1 MPLKKKIIPVFE
13 YDSDDEM
20 EMQNEII
27 EETHAEEHNEIN
39 ITEKNMPN
47 IKMNVK
53 EFCDANNILWFPIN
67 LQIVPNKDDSNKK
80 EKILE
85 EIRHTS
91 YKHTKKNKEGN
102 AYISYKPEPTDF
114 DNLSIDIIKERQ
126 QLVTDSDWIAID
138 TRYVHHIDI
147 DHDVTVEGYNKLME
161 VAPYFKS
168 ATKRY
173 PHIFIKQEGFKPKSA
188 RIQLKN
194 GGIKPYPNKND
205 EGVELLCGQWS
216 YARWSDE
223 MINPNIPPYE
233 IIHIDTLFLDDK
245 KVKNKSINKIPTFE
259 DGNKSDF
266 VVVDKSTNVHDNIK
280 DTLFIRKCKNIDV
293 KYINQYRNWIKIIW
307 AIRSFNS
314 ELKDIALELTKKSHY
329 YKTDDYFNEHWDKY
343 NDKGLT
349 EGTIN
354 YYSLLSNKEEHIKII
369 SEQLVFNN
377 PTDLGIAEIFIGFY
391 GDLFIY
397 TNKKLYFYNGV
408 YWELNESKNLLRKML
423 CKNLVRKYNEHISD
437 KYKQLSLID
446 KENDSENYR
455 SIEKYISL
463 CKDITKILQK
473 TSELNSI
480 VSMVLTLIEKEVEFD
495 ENPYLFAFNNVI
507 WDLKEGKIIPS
518 SPNQMISLTTGY
530 DYDINMTDL
539 EVRKITLMD
548 ILKEIFPDESVRN
561 YDLIVRSSGL
571 VGVQVQ
577 NLIVSNGVG
586 GNGKTILNELM
597 ISSVGNYGYVL
608 SSTCLTQE
616 IKTGAN
622 PELANLHNKR
632 YILSSEP
639 PSKKAICCSTMK
651 TLTGNT
657 TLPVRG
663 LYESKCET
671 KLKGTL
677 DLDCNGLPK
686 FDEVDDAVNRRIR
699 AIPFESRFVD
709 ASQYEVLKDR
719 PNVFKMNAQYKTD
732 SFKTEYRQ
740 VLFHILMDYLPKFLD
755 TQLLPNPPNKCKKLT
770 ADMLASSDDLF
781 GWFTTNYKKDDNN
794 VLSFS
799 DIYDKYRSSSY
810 FLNLSKK
817 DQREQNRAKFT
828 KMIETNLFLKD
839 CIKRRKQKFNGIQLD
854 KDSIVGWIKK
864 VNEDDDDSDELN

>member
-1 MPLKKKIIPVFE
+1 MPTI
-13 YDSDDEM
+13 
-20 EMQNEII
+20 
-27 EETHAEEHNEIN
+27 
-39 ITEKNMPN
+39 
-47 IKMNVK
+47 K
-53 EFCDANNILWFPIN
+53 EFCDTNNILWFPIN
-67 LQIVPNKDDSNKK
+67 LKMIPVLNEPNKK
-80 EKILE
+80 EKKLE
-85 EIRHTS
+85 KIIHET

-102 AYISYKPEPTDF
+102 TYISYKAEPTDF
-114 DNLSIDIIKERQ
+114 DNFSIDIIKERQ
-126 QLVTDSDWIAID
+126 QLVNISDWIAID
-138 TRYVHHIDI
+138 TRSTLQIDI
-147 DHDVTVEGYNKLME
+147 DCDNYVEGYKKLME
-161 VAPYFKS
+161 QAPYFKS
-168 ATKRY
+168 ATKSL
-173 PHIFIKQEGFKPKSA
+173 PHIFIKQEGFIPKSA

-194 GGIKPYPNKND
+194 GGIKSDPNKNE

-216 YARWSDE
+216 YARWNDE
-223 MINPNIPPYE
+223 MINGNIPPYE
-233 IIHIDTLFLDDK
+233 IKHIDTLFLDDK
-245 KVKNKSINKIPTFE
+245 IKVKKSTTKIPTFE
-259 DGNKSDF
+259 S
-266 VVVDKSTNVHDNIK
+266 VVVDTDKSTNVHDNIK
-280 DTLFIRKCKNIDV
+280 DMLFIRKCKNIDV
-293 KYINQYRNWIKIIW
+293 KYINQYGDWIKIIW
-307 AIRSFNS
+307 AIRSFNF

-349 EGTIN
+349 EKTIN
-354 YYSLLSNKEEHIKII
+354 YYSLLSNKEEHNKII
-369 SEQLVFNN
+369 SEQLIFNN

-408 YWELNESKNLLRKML
+408 YWELNESKNFLRKML

-437 KYKQLSLID
+437 KYKQLSSID
-446 KENDSENYR
+446 KENDAENYK

-463 CKDITKILQK
+463 CKDITKLLQK

-495 ENPYLFAFNNVI
+495 DNPYLFAFNNVV

-530 DYDINMTDL
+530 DYDMNITDL
-539 EVRKITLMD
+539 EVKKKTLMD

-571 VGVQVQ
+571 VGIQVQ

-732 SFKTEYRQ
+732 SFKSEYRQ
-740 VLFHILMDYLPKFLD
+740 VLFHILMDYLPKFLE
-755 TQLLPNPPNKCKKLT
+755 TELLPNPPNKCKKLT

-781 GWFTTNYKKDDNN
+781 GWFTTNYKKDDNR

-799 DIYDKYRSSSY
+799 DIYDNYKSSSY

-839 CIKRRKQKFNGIQLD
+839 CIKRRNQYFNKIKLQ
-854 KDSIVGWIKK
+854 KDSIVGWVKK
-864 VNEDDDDSDELN
+864 INEDDDNDDEC